1 MDLSAEKYVPECR
14 DYVPEYRDYVPE
26 CRDYVP
32 ECRGVFFSSS
42 VRLWWAMVYGDF
54 KKRKNGVIYINTL

>member
-1 MDLSAEKYVPECR
+1 MDLSAEK
-14 DYVPEYRDYVPE
+14 YVPE